1 MDKTKLPN
9 LITALRIAG
18 TAGLLFTLPLTPLYF
33 AIYTLCGLSD
43 VLDGW
48 LARHTGT
55 ASDFGAKLD
64 SIADLFLF
72 TAVLIKLLPTM
83 IIVVPLWL
91 WWLAV
96 AVLLLKIGSC
106 GFSLSK
112 FGGLHFLHTFANK
125 AVGAVLFL
133 VPYFISCEQ
142 IWVLAAVLAVWAAA
156 EELIIMIKAKE
167 INPDIKKIWQI

>member
-1 MDKTKLPN
+1 MRMKHPENIISFIRIIMVVCLLMTEALSVQFY
-9 LITALRIAG
+9 IFYTAAG
-18 TAGLLFTLPLTPLYF
+18 V
-33 AIYTLCGLSD
+33 SD
-43 VLDGW
+43 ILDGAV
-48 LARHTGT
+48 ARKTQT
-55 ASDFGAKLD
+55 QSNFGAKLD
-64 SIADLFLF
+64 SITDLFMF

-91 WWLAV
+91 WWPAV

-106 GFSLSK
+106 GISLSK

-133 VPYFISCEQ
+133 LPYCISCEQ
-142 IWVLAAVLAVWAAA
+142 IWILAGILALAAAA

-167 INPDIKKIWQI
+167 INPDVKGIWQI